1 VIKACLNGSRDRREH
16 PGVPLSADELAA
28 AGRAAADAGAA
39 AVHIHPRDD
48 SGAETLAG
56 WAVSA
61 AVAAIGERC
70 PGLPIGVS
78 TGAWIEPSQPA
89 RLAAIRSWSVL
100 PDFASVNVHES
111 GAAEVALA
119 LAELGVGVEA
129 GVWWPAALPDYLR
142 WPVPCLR
149 ILVECVDTAAPA
161 AVENAYAVLA
171 ALPAD
176 GPPVLLHGA
185 GSASWPVLREALRLG
200 LDTRIG
206 LEDTLVL
213 PDGSVAPDNAALVA
227 AAVELAHG
235 G

>member
-1 VIKACLNGSRDRREH
+1 M
-16 PGVPLSADELAA
+16 PLTADELAVA
-28 AGRAAADAGAA
+28 ARTAADAGAA

-48 SGAETLAG
+48 SGAETLADR
-56 WAVSA
+56 AVSA
-61 AVAAIGERC
+61 VVAAIRARC
-70 PGLPIGVS
+70 PDLPVGVS
-78 TGAWIEPSQPA
+78 TGAWIEPSLSA
-89 RLAAIRSWSVL
+89 RLAAIRSWTVR

-129 GVWWPAALPDYLR
+129 GVWWPAAVPDYLG

-149 ILVECVDTAAPA
+149 ILVECMDSAAA
-161 AVENAYAVLA
+161 AALENASAVLA
-171 ALPAD
+171 ALAD
-176 GPPVLLHGA
+176 APRVDRPPVLLHGA

-206 LEDTLVL
+206 LEDTLLL
-213 PDGSVAPDNAALVA
+213 PDGSLAPGNAALVA
-227 AAVELAHG
+227 AAVALSHG